1 MSYVSPRFKQ
11 YLQRATIHC
20 HFLSTRLYGRMAHY
34 ILITHPFS
42 GITMNAAFPRLFSV
56 ALLSLIVSACAFA
69 PPKPKSFNQLGKFEQ
84 YQLNQATFRVSF
96 SGDPDMPQSRAEE
109 IILLKAAKATVE
121 AGYRFFHVVEQ
132 SQPQPQP
139 RRSVVY
145 PDYPPGFY
153 HGYGYRRWGYGY
165 PWGDP
170 FYAATV
176 YNLDPV
182 EISYTIACSNTP
194 SEQRDEFDAKLIL
207 QSLGPKYHLNPDG
220 SAHPIEPP
228 VPLAPPAKAAT
239 P

>member
-1 MSYVSPRFKQ
+1 MPHSRLKQHSLSGTIMNVAFSRILSVS
-11 YLQRATIHC
+11 
-20 HFLSTRLYGRMAHY
+20 
-34 ILITHPFS
+34 
-42 GITMNAAFPRLFSV
+42 
-56 ALLSLIVSACAFA
+56 LLSLILSACAFA

-84 YQLNQATFRVSF
+84 YQLNQGTFRVSF
-96 SGDPDMPQSRAEE
+96 SGDPDLPQARAEE

-121 AGYRFFHVVEQ
+121 AGYRYFHVVEQ
-132 SQPQPQP
+132 SRPTQP
-139 RRSVVY
+139 RRTVVY

-153 HGYGYRRWGYGY
+153 HGYGFRRWGYGY

-170 FYAATV
+170 FYGATV

-220 SAHPIEPP
+220 SAQPIEPA
-228 VPLAPPAKAAT
+228 VPLQAPAKAAT

>member
-1 MSYVSPRFKQ
+1 
-11 YLQRATIHC
+11 
-20 HFLSTRLYGRMAHY
+20 
-34 ILITHPFS
+34 
-42 GITMNAAFPRLFSV
+42 MNAAAPRLLSV
-56 ALLSLIVSACAFA
+56 ALLALLLSACAFA
-69 PPKPKSFNQLGKFEQ
+69 PPKPRSFNQLGKFEQ

-132 SQPQPQP
+132 SQPQQP
-139 RRSVVY
+139 RRTVVY

-153 HGYGYRRWGYGY
+153 SGWGYRRWGYAGY
-165 PWGDP
+165 PWADP
-170 FYAATV
+170 FYGATV

-220 SAHPIEPP
+220 SARPIEPP
-228 VPLAPPAKAAT
+228 APVQAPAKAAT